1 MSKSALIEIGIG
13 VAAIAAAFIPGIG
26 PALSVELISLGAS
39 MAAGGIISGVASLLM
54 SDGGI
59 SGAMRNPIG
68 AHNYQFGNCSV
79 AGTTVFLTANSNTGG
94 GTTSDDKQLHI
105 VRVLNAH
112 PSLIGSSWQLYVGGK
127 PCVMTPNGPGY
138 LSVSPTQLQISIST
152 ISRSGGL
159 VTLKLSSGLANAN
172 GTTVYVKNVADTTY
186 NCICTVTQPNP
197 ADNTTF
203 TYVCGG
209 ANGSSTGGVLGTA
222 YEDVGGRVYV
232 EFLNGNH
239 TSTFSTLL
247 SSGTQWGP
255 TDLWLGRTLMYLQ
268 LGYDASDFGSIPD
281 IRLVSQG
288 NNMIYDPRTSTYG
301 YTNNSALCIAYYLN
315 LPRVDGG
322 FGLQYGT
329 DINTAQLIAAANIC
343 DEAVPLA
350 AGGTVARYTCN
361 GNVEVSRGRGT
372 ILQELLSSCAGRI
385 SFSGGQYSIF
395 PGAWV
400 APSLSFTTADF
411 VGPVDFQVLL
421 SARDIANGAK
431 GTYTSPANNWQ
442 QADIPPYLQD
452 TNHGYSTNQFLI
464 DDNNESIY
472 LLQNLPFTTD
482 PATAQRLLKI
492 AMMRTRF
499 QSRVTARLSMKA
511 FKCTPLDVITLT
523 HAKYGW
529 SSAEF
534 EVLSETIMVDVK
546 DGNPRLYME
555 LNLALTDSSVYD
567 WSTSEELSATGY
579 VQPDNMGGTRSATEP
594 NALSLYS
601 GPGATIGGVV
611 YPNTVS
617 VGADGISRNSLYV
630 QWVPPNDPFVTS
642 GGKIEVQYQLNGASV
657 WTNAGTPS
665 GITTNLFI
673 PGVSDGQQY
682 NVRIRSI
689 NVAGAY
695 SEWVAA
701 GPETLSSVTSSISVA
716 AISGL
721 TLGVIAGTLAA
732 TKVTGLASVATTGV
746 IAASAITSGTLP
758 SAALPTVLA
767 SLNAGGASGATVAA
781 GATAQ
786 VGTGATASVTGT
798 GLTGK
803 ITLATGTGSLT
814 AGTICTLTFPATFAA
829 APNGVCAA
837 NGTAIPTLGWSTSTT
852 QLTIT
857 VVTPLTPSTTYTI
870 EYAIS

>member
-13 VAAIAAAFIPGIG
+13 AAAIAAAFIPGVG
-26 PALSVELISLGAS
+26 PALSVELISAGAS

-54 SDGGI
+54 SDGGV

-112 PSLIGSSWQLYVGGK
+112 PSAIGSSWQLYVGGK
-127 PCVMTPNGPGY
+127 PCQMTPNGPGY
-138 LSVSPTQLQISIST
+138 LSVSPTQLQISITS

-159 VTLKLSSGLANAN
+159 VTFVLSSGLANAN
-172 GTTVYVKNVADTTY
+172 GTTCYVKNVADPTY
-186 NCICTVTQPNP
+186 NCICILTQPNP
-197 ADNTTF
+197 ADDTTF

-247 SSGTQWGP
+247 SSGTQWGA

-281 IRLVSQG
+281 IRLVCEG

-301 YTNNSALCIAYYLN
+301 YTQNSALCIAYYLN
-315 LPRVDGG
+315 LPRKDGG

-343 DEAVPLA
+343 DEAVTLA

-361 GNVEVSRGRGT
+361 GNVQVSRGRGA

-385 SFSGGQYSIF
+385 SFSGGQYSIY

-400 APSLSFTTADF
+400 TPSLSFTTTDF

-421 SARDIANGAK
+421 SSREVANGAK

-442 QADIPPYLQD
+442 QADVPPYLQD
-452 TNHGYSTNQFLI
+452 TNHGYSSNQFLI

-472 LLQNLPFTTD
+472 LTQNLPFTAD

-499 QSRVTARLSMKA
+499 QYRVTVRLTMKA
-511 FKCTPLDVITLT
+511 FQCTPLDVITLT
-523 HAKYGW
+523 HPKYGW
-529 SSAEF
+529 SNTTF
-534 EVLSETIMVDVK
+534 EVLSETMMVDVK
-546 DGNPRLYME
+546 SDNPHLYME
-555 LNLALTDSSVYD
+555 LSLALTDPSIYA
-567 WSTSEELSATGY
+567 WSTTEELSVTGY
-579 VQPDNMGGTRSATEP
+579 VQPDNMGGTRTATEP

-601 GPGATIGGVV
+601 GPGATIGGVA

-617 VGADGISRNSLYV
+617 VGADGVARNSLYV
-630 QWVPPNDPFVTS
+630 QWVAPNDPFVTS
-642 GGKIEVQYQLNGASV
+642 GGKIEVQYQLNGAPA
-657 WTNAGTPS
+657 WTIAGTPS
-665 GITTNLFI
+665 GSVTNLFI

-689 NVAGAY
+689 NVSGAY
-695 SEWVAA
+695 SEWVTA
-701 GPETLSSVTSSISVA
+701 GPEMLSSVTSSISVA

-721 TLGVIAGTLAA
+721 TLGVIGGMLPVTKVSGLSPVATGGSLAA
-732 TKVTGLASVATTGV
+732 TLL
-746 IAASAITSGTLP
+746 SGTVPTAVLP
-758 SAALPTVLA
+758 SALA
-767 SLNAGGASGATVAA
+767 QLQNSGAASPTIAA
-781 GATAQ
+781 GASAQ
-786 VGTGATASVTGT
+786 VGSGATASVVGTDLTGVITLVTGT
-798 GLTGK
+798 G
-803 ITLATGTGSLT
+803 TLAG
-814 AGTICTLTFPATFAA
+814 GTICTLTFGTTHAA
-829 APNGVCAA
+829 APEGVVAVSGVA
-837 NGTAIPTLGWSTSTT
+837 LHDLEWTTSTAA
-852 QLTIT
+852 LTLS
-857 VVTPLTPSTTYTI
+857 VTTALAASTTYKI
-870 EYAIS
+870 GYSLA